1 MTLIYLIG
9 IATASLLIVLWV
21 EFVPSLPSGKAARYL
36 RESDQPA
43 EPELPGWR
51 KWLAWLD
58 RPTARWAPGSILRRT
73 KADLYF
79 AQLVGKWHGWDEVQ
93 FTSLRVALAVGAL
106 VFGLLIYDDL
116 VPSVIASLLGWQVPV
131 VLLGGVARRV
141 RRRFATVVD
150 VASIDDHLFDSL
162 ATSIASP
169 APPGSGTNE
178 PRRDLALSAPGFNPG
193 NGCTERTSLG
203 EAWHCQP
210 RVSTR
215 GTFHSPVVHG
225 RVHSRPGAY
234 ARVPTAGCIHGRAFS
249 PGSAHTREQT
259 YPTAFATGYV
269 LFPNS
274 YLLTPNSRTS
284 YPVVRCIAQ
293 KLYVP
298 VLIGLIEIPSTSFR
312 WKTTHGGS
320 T

>member
-51 KWLAWLD
+51 RWLAWLD

-93 FTSLRVALAVGAL
+93 FTSLRIALAVGAL

-131 VLLGGVARRV
+131 VLLGGVARRI
-141 RRRFATVVD
+141 RRRFQAQLPEFIQL
-150 VASIDDHLFDSL
+150 VAAQMAAGVSLEEALRRTAQSDSL
-162 ATSIASP
+162 AAQWMRHVLQMS
-169 APPGSGTNE
+169 
-178 PRRDLALSAPGFNPG
+178 
-193 NGCTERTSLG
+193 
-203 EAWHCQP
+203 Q
-210 RVSTR
+210 
-215 GTFHSPVVHG
+215 G
-225 RVHSRPGAY
+225 RV
-234 ARVPTAGCIHGRAFS
+234 VFTQLQK
-249 PGSAHTREQT
+249 E
-259 YPTAFATGYV
+259 
-269 LFPNS
+269 
-274 YLLTPNSRTS
+274 
-284 YPVVRCIAQ
+284 AQ
-293 KLYVP
+293 ASTMP
-298 VLIGLIEIPSTSFR
+298 DLIGLAVQLEFVRLGTAQQELMGQMANRIAAEYTGGAEQRAERVGAELVIPMVIFYFLPFIAIILALIGWPILATL
-312 WKTTHGGS
+312 
-320 T
+320 